1 MKSKQKI
8 LIVEDSPSQ
17 LLLLEALVQ
26 RFGFDTRSATC
37 GYDALEAVKT
47 TKFAAVLMDINLP
60 DIDGFECTRQIKSMG
75 ACRHLPVIAVTAER
89 MDELFDLACRSAS
102 MDDCLAKP
110 FQAEALRK
118 VLLRHTYE
126 PSYPN
131 LRLLPNSQGK
141 PSKPESLPL

>member
-1 MKSKQKI
+1 MKNKQKI

-17 LLLLEALVQ
+17 LLLIDAFVQ
-26 RFGFDTRSATC
+26 RFGFDTHAVTC
-37 GYDALEAVKT
+37 GYDALEAVRT
-47 TKFAAVLMDINLP
+47 IKFAAVLMDINLP
-60 DIDGFECTRQIKSMG
+60 DISGFECTRQIKSMG
-75 ACRHLPVIAVTAER
+75 ACRQLPVIAITAER
-89 MDELFDLACRSAS
+89 MDELFESECRAAG

-131 LRLLPNSQGK
+131 LKLLPDSQGK